1 MSTPIKESL
10 RLNAVSVI
18 ETGLTIK
25 IKVSPFLTGLFFLY
39 NSLTA

>member
-1 MSTPIKESL
+1 MSIPLKESL
-10 RLNAVSVI
+10 RLKGVSVI

-39 NSLTA
+39 KSSTA

>member
-25 IKVSPFLTGLFFLY
+25 NYSFPFLTGLFFLY
-39 NSLTA
+39 KSSTA